1 MERYR
6 EIKIKHLE
14 IDVIIRKIGEFIA
27 NNVG

>member
-14 IDVIIRKIGEFIA
+14 IDVIIRKIDEFIA